1 VKKKYSASKKDKED
15 WINFTKKLENLYNK
29 DVAFDRQTE
38 QSNKIPKIDLHGT
51 SLNEA
56 NRYVKKFINDSFEQG
71 YKKILI
77 VTGKGLRSKVYE
89 DPYRSK
95 SLNILK
101 NSVPE
106 FIKNEK
112 NLSSKISRISNA
124 DIKDGGEGA
133 IYVYLKKQK
142 EL

>member
-1 VKKKYSASKKDKED
+1 MKKKYSASKKDKED

-124 DIKDGGEGA
+124 DIKMVVKVLFMY
-133 IYVYLKKQK
+133 I
-142 EL
+142 

>member
-1 VKKKYSASKKDKED
+1 MKKKYSASKKDKED
-15 WINFTKKLENLYNK
+15 WVNFTKKLENIYNK
-29 DVAFDRQTE
+29 DFTFDRQTK

-56 NRYVKKFINDSFEQG
+56 NNYIKKFINDSFELG

-77 VTGKGLRSKVYE
+77 MTGKGLRSKVYD

-101 NSVPE
+101 NSVPD
-106 FIKNEK
+106 FIKSET
-112 NLSSKISRISNA
+112 NLFSKISRISNA
-124 DIKDGGEGA
+124 DIKDGGDGA
-133 IYVYLKKQK
+133 IYVYLKRQK
-142 EL
+142 KL